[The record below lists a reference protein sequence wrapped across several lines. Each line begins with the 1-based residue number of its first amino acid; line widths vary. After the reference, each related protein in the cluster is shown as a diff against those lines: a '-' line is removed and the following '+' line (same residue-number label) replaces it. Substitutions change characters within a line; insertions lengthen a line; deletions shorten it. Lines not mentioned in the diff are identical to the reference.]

1 MTTKL
6 CPRCKTTLPLGE
18 FGRRHKKGRLT
29 TIPQCKKCRCEMRLQ
44 WKRTK
49 DEMVGELFMSARQR
63 DPDRA
68 DRLDRFRSMAKQGL
82 PLTIE
87 PTIILEETD
96 EYHLFYI
103 RNKIV

>member
-6 CPRCKTTLPLGE
+6 CPRCKTTLPLGK
-18 FGRRHKKGRLT
+18 FGRRHRGGKLVK
-29 TIPQCKKCRCEMRLQ
+29 ISQCKKCRCEMRLQ

-49 DEMVGELFMSARQR
+49 DEMAGELFASIRQR

-68 DRLDRFRSMAKQGL
+68 DRLDRFRGMVKQGL

-87 PTIILEETD
+87 PTIIPEKTD
-96 EYHLFYI
+96 EYYLFYI
-103 RNKIV
+103 RNKIR